1 MRLPD
6 SIQILLRVRC
16 QREEVEERKLA
27 AIVEELKI
35 AQAEVAKLSGELGC
49 ITTTRLSEIQC
60 ILPNTQHQAV
70 EIHSRSLWRQRADQI
85 AKIEGL
91 REAQAQ
97 QMSAYLSA
105 HREREVM
112 ESLNNRRVDAL
123 AIERRL
129 REQKLNEDLFL
140 ARRVAKWDT

>member
-70 EIHSRSLWRQRADQI
+70 EIYARSLWRQRADQI

>member
-70 EIHSRSLWRQRADQI
+70 EIYARSLWRQRADQI

-112 ESLNNRRVDAL
+112 ESLNNRRVDVL